1 MMAAELRPPGTIL
14 AYDTDGARSW
24 IMAENELKWEDGDPG
39 SRIDRLD
46 REDLE
51 VEDLEDIEEEI
62 EERIE
67 AYERQSEALSSDLL
81 DEKMTGAERKRN
93 LTEKERIAEALEK
106 LEIQKQVVS
115 DRLKALEGVG
125 MREND

>member
-1 MMAAELRPPGTIL
+1 MPARGLRLSGTKL
-14 AYDTDGARSW
+14 AYDKGGARRVL
-24 IMAENELKWEDGDPG
+24 MAEIELKWADSDPG

-51 VEDLEDIEEEI
+51 VEDLEDIEGEI

-67 AYERQSEALSSDLL
+67 AYERQSEALSADLL
-81 DEKMTGAERKRN
+81 DEKMSGTERKRN
-93 LTEKERIAEALEK
+93 LAEKERIAEALEK

-115 DRLKALEGVG
+115 DRLKALEGMG
-125 MREND
+125 EREND

>member
-1 MMAAELRPPGTIL
+1 
-14 AYDTDGARSW
+14 
-24 IMAENELKWEDGDPG
+24 MAENELKWEDGDPG

-67 AYERQSEALSSDLL
+67 AYERQSEALSADLL
-81 DEKMTGAERKRN
+81 DEKMSGTERKRN
-93 LTEKERIAEALEK
+93 LAEKERIAEGLEK

-115 DRLKALEGVG
+115 DRLKALEGMG
-125 MREND
+125 EREND